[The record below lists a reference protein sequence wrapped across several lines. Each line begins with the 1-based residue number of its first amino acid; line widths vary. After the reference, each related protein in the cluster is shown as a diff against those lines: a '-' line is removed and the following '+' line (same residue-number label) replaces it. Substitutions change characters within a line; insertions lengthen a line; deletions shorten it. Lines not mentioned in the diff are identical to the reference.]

1 MQITPSWTTTK
12 TTKSKLVFLGRGSA
26 APCLS
31 FRKIPLSAGFW
42 CVLLCQED
50 TDTDGRAMPAVFP
63 GFPVPESRAF
73 PALLPGS
80 ADLALRQ
87 YL

>member
-1 MQITPSWTTTK
+1 MRITPSWTTTK
-12 TTKSKLVFLGRGSA
+12 TTRSKLFFVGRGSA

-31 FRKIPLSAGFW
+31 SCKIPLTAGFW
-42 CVLLCQED
+42 RVLPCQED